1 MDVGVIL
8 GSTLAAMVVVILC
21 IGITIVA
28 VVYSRRKQ
36 HAKKVVLTRHVILV
50 S

>member
-8 GSTLAAMVVVILC
+8 GSALAAMVVLILC
-21 IGITIVA
+21 IGIAIIGVMHL
-28 VVYSRRKQ
+28 RRKQ
-36 HAKKVVLTRHVILV
+36 LAKKVDLTRHVVFV

>member
-8 GSTLAAMVVVILC
+8 GSTFAAMVVVILC
-21 IGITIVA
+21 IGIAIVA
-28 VVYSRRKQ
+28 VAYLRRKQ
-36 HAKKVVLTRHVILV
+36 RAKKVDLTRHVILV